1 MLHPVAQDRD
11 ERASKKKNEGP
22 EKPREEAKE
31 PHRSSGDSRR
41 YDMFSKLLQASAVA
55 TLIFSSVT
63 AHAACTPAIS
73 DANLIAPGKLQL
85 SINPTN
91 PPQQFVDK
99 DGQLQ
104 GLNVELAH
112 ELSKRLCLPVELIRM
127 DFPAMVPAMTAGRI
141 DGIDTGMF
149 WTEERSK
156 LMYMV
161 PYAAQAISVVVP
173 PDSGTKIATEQDLI
187 GKSSA
192 VEVSTYQ
199 MNWLKKLSDVNVA
212 KGGAAV
218 EMHTFPTATNVV
230 SALLAKQVDNALLVD
245 SVARDLVSRGRV
257 REVLTGL
264 GMANTALAFRNKTA
278 ADVVVKALNAMR
290 ADGAYQAL
298 FDKFGLTVL
307 PADQPFAIV
316 GPGPT

>member
-1 MLHPVAQDRD
+1 MC
-11 ERASKKKNEGP
+11 ST
-22 EKPREEAKE
+22 
-31 PHRSSGDSRR
+31 
-41 YDMFSKLLQASAVA
+41 LLCAGAAAV
-55 TLIFSSVT
+55 LLLSSVA
-63 AHAACTPAIS
+63 AHAACTPAIG
-73 DANLIAPGKLQL
+73 DADLIAPGKLQL

-104 GLNVELAH
+104 GLNVELAQ
-112 ELSKRLCLPVELIRM
+112 ELGKRLCLSVELVRM
-127 DFPAMVPAMTAGRI
+127 DFPAMMPAMAAGRI

-161 PYAAQAISVVVP
+161 PCAIQAISVVVA
-173 PDSGTKIATEQDLI
+173 PDGGTEIANKKIQSEQDLL

-192 VEVSTYQ
+192 VEVSSYQ
-199 MNWLKKLSDVNVA
+199 MNWLKKLSDASVA

-230 SALLAKQVDNALLVD
+230 STLLAGQVDNALLVD
-245 SVARDLVSRGRV
+245 SVARDLARRGQV
-257 REVLTGL
+257 KEVLNGL
-264 GMANTALAFRNKTA
+264 GKTRTALAFRSKAVTDA
-278 ADVVVKALNAMR
+278 VVKALNAMR

-298 FDKFGLTVL
+298 FDKFGLTSL
-307 PADQPFAIV
+307 PADQPLEIA
-316 GPGPT
+316 GPGPA

>member
-1 MLHPVAQDRD
+1 
-11 ERASKKKNEGP
+11 
-22 EKPREEAKE
+22 
-31 PHRSSGDSRR
+31 
-41 YDMFSKLLQASAVA
+41 MFSKLLQASAVA
-55 TLIFSSVT
+55 TLILSSVT

-91 PPQQFVDK
+91 PPQQFIDK

-104 GLNVELAH
+104 GLNVELAQ
-112 ELSKRLCLPVELIRM
+112 ELGKQLCLPVELVRM
-127 DFPAMVPAMTAGRI
+127 DFPAMIPAMNAGRM

-161 PYAAQAISVVVP
+161 PYAIQAISVVVA
-173 PDSGTKIATEQDLI
+173 PDSGIKFATEQDLI

-192 VEVSTYQ
+192 VEVSSYQ
-199 MNWLKKLSDVNVA
+199 MNWLKKLSDASVA

-218 EMHTFPTATNVV
+218 EMRTFPTATNVV
-230 SALLAKQVDNALLVD
+230 SALLAKQVDSALLVD

-257 REVLTGL
+257 IEVLSGL
-264 GMANTALAFRNKTA
+264 GVARTTLGFRNKTA
-278 ADVVVKALNAMR
+278 ADAVVKALIEMR
-290 ADGAYQAL
+290 VDGTYQAL
-298 FDKFGLTVL
+298 FDKFGLTSL
-307 PADQPFAIV
+307 PADQPLAIV